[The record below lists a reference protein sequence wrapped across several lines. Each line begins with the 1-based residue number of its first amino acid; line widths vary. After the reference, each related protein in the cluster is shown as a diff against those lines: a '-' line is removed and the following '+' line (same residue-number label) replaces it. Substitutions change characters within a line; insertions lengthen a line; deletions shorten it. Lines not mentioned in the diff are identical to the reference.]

1 MKYALLLV
9 LLLSPSLVFA
19 KPSDEMFISRRKQ
32 QEALV
37 LKVSNSDTLLLEDNQ
52 RIKLIGVES
61 IGLPS
66 KKYIERDEKGNV
78 IESPEDAFVSLE
90 DQAIVFA
97 QDLLEGKKVRLE
109 YDIDATDANGYR
121 LAYVYL
127 PDGRLVNV
135 ELLRMGFVHLRIS
148 PPNLKHA
155 DKLRAAYQEAK
166 KEKRGVQGE

>member
-1 MKYALLLV
+1 MKYV
-9 LLLSPSLVFA
+9 LLFCLICPSLSFA
-19 KPSDEMFISRRKQ
+19 KPAEEMFISLRKQ

-66 KKYIERDEKGNV
+66 KKYVERDEKGNI
-78 IESPEDAFVSLE
+78 IEAQVDAFVSLE

-109 YDIDATDANGYR
+109 YDIQATDANGHR

-127 PDGRLVNV
+127 PDGRLANL

-148 PPNLKHA
+148 PPNLKYA
-155 DKLRAAYQEAK
+155 DQLRAAYQEAK
-166 KEKRGVQGE
+166 REKRGVQGE